1 MGAFSPR
8 TKGVIRERLDT
19 SPMNLDSQRSG
30 QVQAA
35 PHHTQGLP
43 SHPTDLLPASTSPL
57 ARLTAG
63 GTDGNERLTA
73 LTGVTLLMLL
83 GVLGVTIL
91 RIGPLLSVHMFLG
104 MLLIGPVALKLAST
118 GYRFVRY
125 YTSEPRYLRKGPPP
139 IVLRLM
145 APILVLSTAVV
156 FASGVALMLIGP
168 ASRQPLLLIHK
179 ASFIIW
185 VAVAALHVLGHLAD
199 LPRALTPSRLQLS
212 GLEDARA
219 GRVGRALA
227 LSGVLVAGVVLA
239 ILSIPQFASWTHH
252 QFPHH

>member
-8 TKGVIRERLDT
+8 AKGVIRERLDT
-19 SPMNLDSQRSG
+19 PLMNLDSQRSG
-30 QVQAA
+30 RAQAA
-35 PHHTQGLP
+35 PGHPEGLP
-43 SHPTDLLPASTSPL
+43 PHPVDLSPVNTLPL

-73 LTGVTLLMLL
+73 LTGVVLLVLL
-83 GVLGVTIL
+83 AVLGVTIL
-91 RIGPLLSVHMFLG
+91 RIGSLLSVHMFLG

-125 YTSEPRYLRKGPPP
+125 YTSEPHYLRKGPPP
-139 IVLRLM
+139 ILLRLM
-145 APILVLSTAVV
+145 APILVLSTVVV

-168 ASRQPLLLIHK
+168 VSRQPLLLIHK
-179 ASFIIW
+179 VSFIVW
-185 VAVAALHVLGHLAD
+185 VAVTALHVLGHIAD
-199 LPRALTPSRLQLS
+199 LRRALTPSRPQLS
-212 GLEDARA
+212 GLED
-219 GRVGRALA
+219 GRGGRIGRALA

-239 ILSIPQFASWTHH
+239 IISIPQFAPWTNH